1 MLLIGRIYAHR
12 IAYVDHVG
20 ADLIATDKKKALQF
34 QLNQGYLKQTDPN
47 NHLIGIN
54 NKN

>member
-20 ADLIATDKKKALQF
+20 ADLIATDKKSFAISVKSRVF
-34 QLNQGYLKQTDPN
+34 KTDGPQQPFDWN
-47 NHLIGIN
+47 
-54 NKN
+54 